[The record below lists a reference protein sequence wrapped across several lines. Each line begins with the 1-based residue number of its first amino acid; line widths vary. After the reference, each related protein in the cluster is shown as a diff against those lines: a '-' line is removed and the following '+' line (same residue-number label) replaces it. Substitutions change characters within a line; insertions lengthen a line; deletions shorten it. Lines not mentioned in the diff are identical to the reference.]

1 MNLNRVLSSLVVVAY
16 VAFAL
21 VHAGAKLA
29 FVLAIGLLLPLGCIW
44 FSEDMGRYC
53 GWMAAS
59 APITY
64 PTPGK
69 LVLIMGWILL
79 LLPIV
84 LELIIHSAA

>member
-1 MNLNRVLSSLVVVAY
+1 MNWNKILSSLVAIAY
-16 VAFAL
+16 VAIAL
-21 VHAGAKLA
+21 VHVGAKLA
-29 FVLAIGLLLPLGCIW
+29 LVLAIGLVLPLACIW

-53 GWMAAS
+53 GWIAAS

-79 LLPIV
+79 LLPAV
-84 LELIIHSAA
+84 LELIIHSSA